1 MIAVSKARHRGD
13 ILEFTIKNNN
23 HLSVSG
29 ATFNLYVRG
38 EDWIGENEPNVWT
51 RSSSSSAAAAGSA
64 NNVRS
69 SHSAGMHIDDT
80 TATGPSTAST
90 VIQHRD
96 EHNLASFSDS
106 FHKLHGNN
114 KNANNNRIS
123 ISINRFVHRHQQQ
136 VSEQA
141 IYPACIC
148 IYSFIYSFIFTF
160 RHPPLCVR

>member
-1 MIAVSKARHRGD
+1 MITVSKARHRGD

-51 RSSSSSAAAAGSA
+51 RSSSSGSV

-69 SHSAGMHIDDT
+69 SHSTGMHIDDT
-80 TATGPSTAST
+80 TVTGPSTAST
-90 VIQHRD
+90 VAHRD
-96 EHNLASFSDS
+96 EHNLASFTDS

-136 VSEQA
+136 VSD
-141 IYPACIC
+141 
-148 IYSFIYSFIFTF
+148 
-160 RHPPLCVR
+160 